1 MRTATKMNLKTKEE
15 AISSMLKKYLKT
27 QDNILLSQ
35 RLFVAKSF
43 INWIF
48 DNTKHPQIIKTYI
61 DDVEKF
67 IVGDIDMTWKNGII
81 TKRKI
86 KKENPND

>member
-27 QDNILLSQ
+27 QDNLLLSG
-35 RLFVAKSF
+35 RLFIAKSF

-61 DDVEKF
+61 DDVERY
-67 IVGDIDMTWKNGII
+67 INGEIDMVWKNGII

>member
-1 MRTATKMNLKTKEE
+1 MSTATKMNLKTKED
-15 AISSMLKKYLKT
+15 AISSMLKKYLK
-27 QDNILLSQ
+27 QQENILLSE

-67 IVGDIDMTWKNGII
+67 ITGEIDMTWKNGII

>member
-15 AISSMLKKYLKT
+15 AISSMLKKYLKLE
-27 QDNILLSQ
+27 DNILLSE

-48 DNTKHPQIIKTYI
+48 DNTKHPQIIKTYV
-61 DDVEKF
+61 DDVEKY
-67 IVGDIDMTWKNGII
+67 IIGEIDMTWKNGII
-81 TKRKI
+81 TKKKI
-86 KKENPND
+86 KKENLND

>member
-1 MRTATKMNLKTKEE
+1 MSTATKMNLKTKED
-15 AISSMLKKYLKT
+15 AISSMLKKYLKQ
-27 QDNILLSQ
+27 QDNILLSE

-61 DDVEKF
+61 HDVERF
-67 IVGDIDMTWKNGII
+67 LAGEIDMTWNNGII

-86 KKENPND
+86 KKETPND

>member
-1 MRTATKMNLKTKEE
+1 MRTATRMNLKTKEE

-27 QDNILLSQ
+27 QDNLLLSG
-35 RLFVAKSF
+35 RLFIAKSF

-61 DDVEKF
+61 DDVERY
-67 IVGDIDMTWKNGII
+67 INGEIDMVWKNGII